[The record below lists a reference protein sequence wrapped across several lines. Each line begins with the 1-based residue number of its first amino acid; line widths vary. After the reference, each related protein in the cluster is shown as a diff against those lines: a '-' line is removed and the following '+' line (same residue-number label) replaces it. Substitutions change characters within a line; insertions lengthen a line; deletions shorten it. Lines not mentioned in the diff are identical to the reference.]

1 MNPPSYRLGALVI
14 EDNPCGVL
22 SHAPVGGIFDVTAES
37 SFPRVPLRPYPVPGR
52 RRDSTDGFSLIEVT
66 VVLVLAAVLLTLAA
80 SAFAGYQSRSSAQ
93 RAAQVFSRDLALARA
108 SARRLRE
115 PVAIRFYET
124 SMWYTVTMEGGQELV
139 RRRFASGSEIVLS
152 VVDLEIS
159 GDSLRFDA
167 GGVAALPATTGTALF
182 QAGSS
187 QWEVEFNALGAARVA
202 ER

>member
-1 MNPPSYRLGALVI
+1 MFHVADEIPL
-14 EDNPCGVL
+14 
-22 SHAPVGGIFDVTAES
+22 
-37 SFPRVPLRPYPVPGR
+37 PRIPLRPISVPGR
-52 RRDSTDGFSLIEVT
+52 RRASDEGFSLIEVT

-80 SAFAGYQSRSSAQ
+80 GAFAGYQSRSSAQ

-115 PVAIRFYET
+115 PVAIRFYEG
-124 SMWYTVTMEGGQELV
+124 SMWYTVTMEGGRELV
-139 RRRFASGSEIVLS
+139 RRRFGTGSEIVLS
-152 VVDLEIS
+152 VIDLEIP
-159 GDSLRFDA
+159 GDSLRFGP
-167 GGVAALPATTGTALF
+167 GGVATLAAATGTALF